1 MTTMIVFLGEKKMA
15 HCGTKRDKKAMGGRM
30 TYGMGKKVNSDKGNR
45 AARREY
51 RNGGSVMK
59 NAMPKCMP
67 N

>member
-1 MTTMIVFLGEKKMA
+1 MA

-51 RNGGSVMK
+51 RDGGSAMK
-59 NAMPKCMP
+59 SAMPKCMP